1 MPVAPGLLADR
12 LSATTLRIYPEHA
25 LAEMRDQTDCAKA
38 PDSWGSHMGQYLTVR
53 ARRKR
58 PELE

>member
-38 PDSWGSHMGQYLTVR
+38 PDSWGSHMGQ
-53 ARRKR
+53 
-58 PELE
+58 